1 AFSPLLGA
9 SMRATATRCDH
20 RAGSS
25 RFQSPPRGF
34 NECNAAS
41 RPGTVARPGSPFSPL
56 LGASMSAT
64 GYQQADPAMRS
75 LPFSPLLGASMS
87 ATPLLLGLVHGTR
100 QLSVPS

>member
-1 AFSPLLGA
+1 MS
-9 SMRATATRCDH
+9 ATAPGCDH

-75 LPFSPLLGASMS
+75 PLFSPPSGASRG
-87 ATPLLLGLVHGTR
+87 APPLLLGLVHGTR
-100 QLSVPS
+100 QLSVPSSGLQ